1 MNENKTTEQLPTETN
16 RSRLL
21 KYVKGIPDGEILV
34 ICQDLGIEID
44 NHCTGNCES
53 CNNEH

>member
-21 KYVKGIPDGEILV
+21 KYVKGLPDGEILV
-34 ICQDLGIEID
+34 ICQDLGIETD
-44 NHCTGNCES
+44 NCCTGNCES
-53 CNNEH
+53 CENEH